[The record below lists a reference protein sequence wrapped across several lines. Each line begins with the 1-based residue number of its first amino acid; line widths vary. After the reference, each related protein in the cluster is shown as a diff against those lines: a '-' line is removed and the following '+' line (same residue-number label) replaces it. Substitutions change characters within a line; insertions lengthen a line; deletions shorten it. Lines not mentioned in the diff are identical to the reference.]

1 MIVCMTTLS
10 DKVALVTGGSRGIG
24 AGIALRLAQDGADVA
39 FTYRQ
44 DAERAATVV
53 RQIEAL
59 GRRALAVQADG
70 ADPSAVRDA
79 VDRTVADLG
88 RLDILVNNAAVFLV
102 GAVDELG
109 MAEVERTI
117 AVNIRAPYV
126 AVQAALRHLGEG
138 GRIISIGSNVGE
150 RAVFPGLTLYSMS
163 KTALVG
169 LTRGLARE
177 LGPRDITVNLV
188 NPGPTDT
195 DANPADGPNAATISG
210 FTAVGRY
217 ARPADIA
224 ATVAHLA
231 SPEAGYVTGAV
242 VNVDGGFT
250 S

>member
-1 MIVCMTTLS
+1 MTRTLEG
-10 DKVALVTGGSRGIG
+10 KVALVTGGARGIG

-39 FTYRQ
+39 LTYRQ
-44 DAERAATVV
+44 SAEQAATVV
-53 RQIEAL
+53 KEIQSL
-59 GRRALAVQADG
+59 GRRALAVQADS
-70 ADPSAVRDA
+70 ADPAAIQGA
-79 VDRTVADLG
+79 VDRTAIVLG

-109 MAEVERTI
+109 ADEVEQTI
-117 AVNIRAPYV
+117 AVNVRGSYV
-126 AVQAALRHLGEG
+126 AARAAARHLGEG

-163 KTALVG
+163 KTALAG

-177 LGPRDITVNLV
+177 LGPRGITVNLV

-195 DANPADGPNAATISG
+195 DSNPADGPNAATIAG
-210 FTAVGRY
+210 FTALGRY

-231 SPEAGYVTGAV
+231 APEAGYVTGAV

>member
-1 MIVCMTTLS
+1 MTTTLEG
-10 DKVALVTGGSRGIG
+10 KVALVTGGARGIG

-39 FTYRQ
+39 LTYRRNADQ
-44 DAERAATVV
+44 AAAVV
-53 RQIEAL
+53 KEIQAL
-59 GRRALAVQADG
+59 GRRALAVQADS
-70 ADPSAVRDA
+70 ADPAAVRGA
-79 VDRTVADLG
+79 VDRTAIVLG

-102 GAVDELG
+102 GAVDELSPDQL
-109 MAEVERTI
+109 EQTI
-117 AVNIRAPYV
+117 AVNVRGPYV
-126 AVQAALRHLGEG
+126 AAQAAARHLGEG

-150 RAVFPGLTLYSMS
+150 RAVFPGLALYSMS
-163 KTALVG
+163 KTALAG

-177 LGPRDITVNLV
+177 LGPRGITVNLV

-195 DANPADGPNAATISG
+195 DANPADGPNAATIAG
-210 FTAVGRY
+210 FTALGRF

-231 SPEAGYVTGAV
+231 APEAGYVTGAV